1 LKSEFNLNDSIMTVI
16 LFWCSLVVVSSL
28 YLTIPLVPVIARTY
42 EVTLS
47 QAAWTSSAFSLSFA
61 IGGLIFGI
69 LSDRY
74 GRKRL
79 MITGLILLIVITPL
93 IGSAS
98 SFASFVILQAVEG
111 LAASMFPP
119 SVLALGMEIF
129 PSNKRGTI
137 IGFISTAFLM
147 AAIVGQIFSSF
158 VILKLDWS
166 YTYYILFVI
175 YFISAILIAYYIPRD
190 ANQKPEGTLFSSFF
204 KIGAIF
210 NQNSLPIC
218 YIVSSV
224 LFISLV
230 GYYTTL
236 ESYLSGPDFG
246 LNHWEILLIRAV
258 GIIGMFISPFAGRL
272 VAKFGYKNILWT
284 GLTLSGIGLGI
295 QGFTS
300 NLYFLLIMSV
310 LFVTGISLTL
320 PTIISLIG
328 QLAGHS
334 RGTAV
339 SFHMFM
345 AFIGASIGPIVS
357 IELVKIGGHLI
368 TFASLA
374 GILFLS
380 LIIPFFIRIE
390 KEN

>member
-1 LKSEFNLNDSIMTVI
+1 
-16 LFWCSLVVVSSL
+16 
-28 YLTIPLVPVIARTY
+28 
-42 EVTLS
+42 VTLS

-74 GRKRL
+74 GRKHL
-79 MITGLILLIVITPL
+79 MITGLILLLVITPL
-93 IGSAS
+93 IGSVS
-98 SFASFVILQAVEG
+98 GFASFVILQAVAG

-175 YFISAILIAYYIPRD
+175 YLISAILIAYYIPRD
-190 ANQKPEGTLFSSFF
+190 VIQKPEGTLFSSFF

-210 NQNSLPIC
+210 NQNGLPIC
-218 YIVSSV
+218 YIVSTV

-246 LNHWEILLIRAV
+246 LNHREILLIRAV
-258 GIIGMFISPFAGRL
+258 GIIGMFISPFSGHL
-272 VAKFGYKNILWT
+272 VAKFGFKNILWT

-295 QGFTS
+295 QGLTS

-310 LFVTGISLTL
+310 IFVTGISLTL

-328 QLAGHS
+328 LLAGHS

-357 IELVKIGGHLI
+357 IELFKIGGHLI
-368 TFASLA
+368 TFESLA

-380 LIIPFFIRIE
+380 LIIPFFIKIE
-390 KEN
+390 KGN

>member
-1 LKSEFNLNDSIMTVI
+1 MTVI

>member
-1 LKSEFNLNDSIMTVI
+1 M
-16 LFWCSLVVVSSL
+16 
-28 YLTIPLVPVIARTY
+28 
-42 EVTLS
+42 
-47 QAAWTSSAFSLSFA
+47 
-61 IGGLIFGI
+61 
-69 LSDRY
+69 
-74 GRKRL
+74 
-79 MITGLILLIVITPL
+79 MITGLILLIFITPL
-93 IGSAS
+93 IGSVS
-98 SFASFVILQAVEG
+98 SFSLFVVLRAVQG

-129 PSNKRGTI
+129 PSNRRGTI

-147 AAIVGQIFSSF
+147 AAIVGQIYSSF
-158 VILKLDWS
+158 VVLKLDWS
-166 YTYYILFVI
+166 YTFYILFVI
-175 YFISAILIAYYIPRD
+175 YLISAILIAYFIPRD
-190 ANQKPEGTLFSSFF
+190 ANEKPEGTLFSSFL

-210 NQNSLPIC
+210 NQKGLPIC
-218 YIVSSV
+218 YIVSTV

-246 LNHWEILLIRAV
+246 LNHWDILLIRAV

-272 VAKFGYKNILWT
+272 IAKFGIKNILWT

-295 QGFTS
+295 QGFSS
-300 NLYFLLIMSV
+300 NLYFLVIMSV
-310 LFVTGISLTL
+310 LFITGIALTL

-334 RGTAV
+334 RGIAV

-357 IELVKIGGHLI
+357 IVLVKFGGHSL

-374 GILFLS
+374 GILLLS

-390 KEN
+390 KGN

>member
-1 LKSEFNLNDSIMTVI
+1 MKSDFNLNESIITVI

-28 YLTIPLVPVIARTY
+28 YLTIPLVPVISRTY

-74 GRKRL
+74 GRKHL
-79 MITGLILLIVITPL
+79 MITGLILLIVVTPL

-98 SFASFVILQAVEG
+98 SFSSFVILQAVEG

-147 AAIVGQIFSSF
+147 AAIVGQLFSSF

-175 YFISAILIAYYIPRD
+175 YLISAILIAYFIPRD
-190 ANQKPEGTLFSSFF
+190 GNQKPEGTLFSTFF
-204 KIGAIF
+204 KVGAILK
-210 NQNSLPIC
+210 QNSLPIC

-224 LFISLV
+224 IFISLV

-236 ESYLSGPDFG
+236 ESYLRGPDFG

-272 VAKFGYKNILWT
+272 VAKFGFKNILWT

-300 NLYFLLIMSV
+300 DLYLLLIMSV

-345 AFIGASIGPIVS
+345 AFTGASIGPIVS